1 MLRRP
6 ARFDAFALGGHREA
20 VWVRPRRSLA
30 AALSLFAL
38 LLVCSPQDAWAGAT
52 SGGLVSTSPR
62 TPFELKTNDLTRL
75 LRQIGAR
82 QGSVAFTDLATGAS
96 VGYGHIDNSYAWS
109 TIKPLLLVSLID
121 KAGGAKRLSS
131 SERADARS
139 SITESDNEAT
149 QRLFAALSWRVG
161 GSEGAAR
168 QMERML
174 LRGGD
179 PKTRIAL
186 PFYGLTRWSVER
198 ASVFMSSLAR
208 GCLVPRSSTKYVLNL
223 MGSVIREHRWGL
235 GKIKGARFKGGWGPD
250 PDGRFLVRQMGL
262 LPTAGGKRKVVVALA
277 VRPANGSFER
287 GAWQLGRLAAW
298 AKRNG
303 VGTEHSAKCS
313 KPRRWVEQT
322 KL

>member
-6 ARFDAFALGGHREA
+6 ARFGAFPLDGPREA
-20 VWVRPRRSLA
+20 VWLELRLGLA
-30 AALSLFAL
+30 AAFSLFAL
-38 LLVCSPQDAWAGAT
+38 LFVWTPQAAWAGST

-75 LRQIGAR
+75 LRKIGAR
-82 QGSVAFTDLATGAS
+82 QGSVAFTDLATGTS

-121 KAGGAKRLSS
+121 KAGGAKRLSP

-139 SITESDNEAT
+139 AITESDNEAT

-161 GSEGAAR
+161 GSEAAAR

-174 LRGGD
+174 VRGGD

-223 MGSVIREHRWGL
+223 MGRVIHEQRWGL

-250 PDGRFLVRQMGL
+250 TDGRFLVRQMGL

-277 VRPANGSFER
+277 VRPADGSFER

-298 AKRNG
+298 AKRNA
-303 VGTEHSAKCS
+303 VGSKHSTKCS
-313 KPRRWVEQT
+313 KASR
-322 KL
+322 